1 MRLLHLEDDPDILE
15 ITRMALEMAGDFE
28 IRQCSTGDD
37 AVRIAEEFTPE
48 VLLLDV
54 MLPGQTG
61 PEVLARLREI
71 PKMVRVPAL
80 FMTARAQDSE
90 VNALMQSGAS
100 GVITKPFDPVTL
112 GQEIRSR
119 IRTKLALV
127 S

>member
-15 ITRMALEMAGDFE
+15 ITRMALEMSGDFE

-71 PKMVRVPAL
+71 PEMARVPAL
-80 FMTARAQDSE
+80 FMTARAQESE
-90 VNALMQSGAS
+90 VTSLMENGAS

-112 GQEIRSR
+112 GQDIRAR
-119 IRTKLALV
+119 IRTKLSLV